1 MLVNNGLIVIPSRKS
16 VISLLVDHAGL
27 LEQLKLCQIDFV
39 LLQAKPS
46 RLESPLRIYSHAV
59 DSLVVLDATEDSLEV
74 LGAISRTRDS
84 LLVIF
89 SETITGAVHTLLLL
103 AIIMSMENMVPV
115 ELVRPPLNVLR
126 LAQLNPIVSINLIRS
141 MPLILTQSAAV
152 NHPSRLKLWP
162 MVQLRLLSQ
171 FMKISFPTRME
182 FINIPQD
189 LNLEDMPS
197 RSLDGELK
205 MIPSIGWLLTLG
217 MRVGETRDSSKFF
230 VDQTI
235 VVLKVKSLQEQY
247 RFDYD

>member
-152 NHPSRLKLWP
+152 NHPSRLKL
-162 MVQLRLLSQ
+162 
-171 FMKISFPTRME
+171 
-182 FINIPQD
+182 
-189 LNLEDMPS
+189 
-197 RSLDGELK
+197 
-205 MIPSIGWLLTLG
+205 
-217 MRVGETRDSSKFF
+217 
-230 VDQTI
+230 
-235 VVLKVKSLQEQY
+235 
-247 RFDYD
+247 